1 MKDIPGD
8 TASLVRLSKEKSK
21 DFWQT
26 QHTVKATIMLFLPHV
41 PLTYCP
47 QLLLEGG
54 GKPTESE
61 LLFNSATVALT
72 IRSPL
77 EPPALPTGINHSR
90 ASAEPLTK
98 SSLKDKPCEVLWTL
112 PVGSCY
118 TSDIYWEFTAE
129 GAKAS
134 PCLEI
139 STGHRRAGYSEHHQ
153 PQVCTRTQVAKTALK
168 IPKGKPQK
176 RPFQNKNPNR

>member
-1 MKDIPGD
+1 MIHNFIFHPNAVKNCHLKILFENSKQIHTMKDIPGD
-8 TASLVRLSKEKSK
+8 TASLVRPSKEKSK

-47 QLLLEGG
+47 QPLLEEG

-61 LLFNSATVALT
+61 PLFNSATVALT

-77 EPPALPTGINHSR
+77 EPPALPTGINHCR
-90 ASAEPLTK
+90 ASVEALTK

-112 PVGSCY
+112 PVVSCY

-129 GAKAS
+129 GSQGLTLLGAQ
-134 PCLEI
+134 
-139 STGHRRAGYSEHHQ
+139 H
-153 PQVCTRTQVAKTALK
+153 RTQKCWL
-168 IPKGKPQK
+168 
-176 RPFQNKNPNR
+176 F